1 MVEDGPAEEAGIQAG
16 DIIRKIDGTSI
27 STNEGLI
34 EQLQYYEAGEEIDFV
49 VSRANGGEYKEETIT
64 VELGAKKDAPSTS
77 GNPILGNR

>member
-1 MVEDGPAEEAGIQAG
+1 M
-16 DIIRKIDGTSI
+16 
-27 STNEGLI
+27 I